1 MLWEEVEEVKKQL
14 DQALSTWRSNGIIWA
29 EAERRY
35 RKKKSQEI
43 LRLKGEGFPVT
54 LIPDIV
60 KGLDEVADLDYER
73 NVAYV
78 VYKSNGEAI
87 NVKKAEFK
95 ALENELEREY
105 GADN

>member
-14 DQALSTWRSNGIIWA
+14 DAALSTWRLNGVKWCD
-29 EAERRY
+29 AERKY
-35 RKKKSQEI
+35 RKKKAEEI
-43 LRLKGEGFPVT
+43 VRLRDEGMPVT

-95 ALENELEREY
+95 ALENELEREF
-105 GADN
+105 GENN